1 MKNKSAL
8 HIVSVLIF
16 FAVAVSCSNQE
27 KGNKADKFDSE
38 TSDELEE
45 KIKLDTIQLVKLSD
59 ETKKA
64 IEDWNKYIALNSEI
78 ERFENYT
85 VLDVINNAGAIGNV
99 VDSLNF
105 TVPKVF
111 DTKAVKARIVTI
123 QTHTMLLDEN
133 SKRVEPNP
141 TEIKDLSAKIKLDF
155 NNLNIQLNE
164 VFIIEDN
171 SFQID

>member
-1 MKNKSAL
+1 MKNKSVL
-8 HIVSVLIF
+8 CKVSVLIF
-16 FAVAVSCSNQE
+16 FAVAVSCNNQ
-27 KGNKADKFDSE
+27 NKDDKDDKIDSE
-38 TSDELEE
+38 TSDELQE

-59 ETKKA
+59 ETKRA
-64 IEDWNKYIALNSEI
+64 TEDWNKYIALNSEI

-85 VLDVINNAGAIGNV
+85 LLDVINNASAIGNV

-105 TVPKVF
+105 TVPRVF

-123 QTHTMLLDEN
+123 QTHTLLLGEN

-141 TEIKDLSAKIKLDF
+141 SQIKDLSAKIKLDF